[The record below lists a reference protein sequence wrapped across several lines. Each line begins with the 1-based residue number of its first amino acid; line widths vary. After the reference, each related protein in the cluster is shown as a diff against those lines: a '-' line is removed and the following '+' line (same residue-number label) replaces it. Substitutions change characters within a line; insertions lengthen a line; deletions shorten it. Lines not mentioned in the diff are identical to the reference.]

1 MISNELLSILK
12 CPETG
17 SPLQL
22 AEDQLVSKVNSAI
35 DEERAR
41 DRLEQKVL
49 EQVEGGLTTDEQTW
63 MYPIRDG
70 IPTLVLEEAID
81 LNSI

>member
-12 CPETG
+12 CPVTG

-41 DRLEQKVL
+41 DRLEQKVH

>member
-12 CPETG
+12 CPVTG

-41 DRLEQKVL
+41 DRLEQKVQ
-49 EQVEGGLTTDEQTW
+49 EQVEGGLTTDEQAW

>member
-12 CPETG
+12 CPVTG

-41 DRLEQKVL
+41 DRLEQKVQ
-49 EQVEGGLTTDEQTW
+49 EQVEGGLMTAEQTW
-63 MYPIRDG
+63 LYPIRDG

>member
-12 CPETG
+12 CPVTG

-41 DRLEQKVL
+41 DRLEQKVQG
-49 EQVEGGLTTDEQTW
+49 QVEGGLTTDEQTW

>member
-12 CPETG
+12 CPVTG

-22 AEDQLVSKVNSAI
+22 AEDQLVSKVKSAI
-35 DEERAR
+35 EEERAR
-41 DRLEQKVL
+41 DRLEQKVQ
-49 EQVEGGLTTDEQTW
+49 EQVEGGLTTDERTW

>member
-12 CPETG
+12 CPVTG

-41 DRLEQKVL
+41 SRLEQKVQ